1 MKLGLIRCKQTQ
13 DMCPG
18 STCFT
23 VFDYKMFEFDK
34 FEDEEIKVL
43 GVNDCGGCPGKKA
56 VPRAVEMIKRGV
68 DTIVF
73 ASCIS
78 RGTPIGVPC
87 PHFEV
92 MRDAIRRKVGDDIRF
107 IEYTHK

>member
-1 MKLGLIRCKQTQ
+1 MKVGLIRCKQTQ

-23 VFDYKMFEFDK
+23 VMDFKMFEFDK
-34 FEDEEIKVL
+34 VEEDIKIL

-56 VPRAVEMIKRGV
+56 VPRAAEMIKRNV

-78 RGTPIGVPC
+78 KGTPIGVPC
-87 PHFEV
+87 PHFETMKEAV
-92 MRDAIRRKVGDDIRF
+92 VKKVGDEIKI
-107 IEYTHK
+107 IEYTHF

>member
-34 FEDEEIKVL
+34 FEGEEVKVL
-43 GVNDCGGCPGKKA
+43 GVNDCGGCPGKRA
-56 VPRAVEMIKRGV
+56 VPRAEEMIKRGV

-78 RGTPIGVPC
+78 LGTPIGVPC
-87 PHFEV
+87 PHFET
-92 MRDAIRRKVGDDIRF
+92 MKDAVIRRVGKDIRI

>member
-1 MKLGLIRCKQTQ
+1 MRVGLIRCEQTQ

-23 VFDYKMFEFDK
+23 VFRSKMFEFGEVE
-34 FEDEEIKVL
+34 EDIDVL
-43 GVNDCGGCPGKKA
+43 GVNSCGGCPGKKA

-78 RGTPIGVPC
+78 KGTPIGMPC
-87 PHFEV
+87 PHFKQMKE
-92 MRDAIRRKVGDDIRF
+92 AIVRKVGPDIK
-107 IEYTHK
+107 IVEYTHF

>member
-1 MKLGLIRCKQTQ
+1 MNVGLIRCKQTE

-23 VFDYKMFEFDK
+23 VFDFKMFEFDK
-34 FEDEEIKVL
+34 VDGDVKVL
-43 GVNDCGGCPGKKA
+43 GVNNCGGCPGKKT

-78 RGTPIGVPC
+78 KGTPIGFPC
-87 PHFEV
+87 PHFEQ
-92 MRDAIRRKVGDDIRF
+92 MKEAIIAKVGEEIKI
-107 IEYTHK
+107 IEYTHY